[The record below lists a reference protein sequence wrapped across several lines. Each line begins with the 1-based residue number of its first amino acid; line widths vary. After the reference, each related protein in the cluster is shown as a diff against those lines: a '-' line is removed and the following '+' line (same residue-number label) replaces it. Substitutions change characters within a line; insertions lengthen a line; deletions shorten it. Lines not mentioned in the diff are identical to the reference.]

1 MTIHIRQLHP
11 NEAVPYDL
19 LLLADPSKEMVDGYI
34 NRGVCYI
41 ALLEEE
47 MIGEFVLLSTRP
59 ATMELVNVA
68 VGEKFQGKGIGKK
81 LVLEAIEQAKNFGMR
96 TLEIGTG
103 NSSIHPLLL
112 YQKCGFQITGVEK
125 DFFTKHYEEP
135 IFENGLQC
143 KDMIRLSL
151 DL

>member
-34 NRGVCYI
+34 NRGFCYI
-41 ALLEEE
+41 ALLDQE
-47 MIGEFVLLSTRP
+47 MIGEFVLLPTRP

-68 VGEKFQGKGIGKK
+68 VDERFQGKGIGKK
-81 LVLEAIEQAKNFGMR
+81 LVMEAIEQAKKCGVS

-112 YQKCGFQITGVEK
+112 YQQCGFQITGVEK
-125 DFFTKHYEEP
+125 DFFIKHYDEP
-135 IFENGLQC
+135 IFENGIQC

-151 DL
+151 DI